1 MSADSH
7 APAAGH
13 HEPSK
18 YHFYIKVA
26 MILSVVTGIEVVL
39 VYLPIAKWFVVTA
52 LITLSAGKF
61 LAVIFYFMH
70 LRWDK
75 VFCTIL
81 FFIGLVL
88 AGGTMCALSPAR
100 NNRPYCIGSTTNER
114 IAVTPFCK
122 IFPSCSLRA
131 PPSLLCRCSQI
142 RESGHAAMSSS

>member
-1 MSADSH
+1 MSAPASH
-7 APAAGH
+7 SPISAGH

-39 VYLPIAKWFVVTA
+39 VYLPIAKWIVVTT
-52 LITLSAGKF
+52 LLVLSAGKF
-61 LAVIFYFMH
+61 MAVIFYFMH

-88 AGGTMCALSPAR
+88 AGGTMWALLHLFGADAAKPLTSAALETAR
-100 NNRPYCIGSTTNER
+100 LAIG
-114 IAVTPFCK
+114 
-122 IFPSCSLRA
+122 
-131 PPSLLCRCSQI
+131 
-142 RESGHAAMSSS
+142 

>member
-1 MSADSH
+1 MSAPAALAS

-18 YHFYIKVA
+18 YHFYIQVA

-39 VYLPIAKWFVVTA
+39 VYLPLAKWFVVSTL
-52 LITLSAGKF
+52 LILSAGKF
-61 LAVIFYFMH
+61 MAVIFYFMH

-88 AGGTMCALSPAR
+88 AGGTMWALLHLFGADASKPLSAAALEMAR
-100 NNRPYCIGSTTNER
+100 L
-114 IAVTPFCK
+114 AV
-122 IFPSCSLRA
+122 A
-131 PPSLLCRCSQI
+131 
-142 RESGHAAMSSS
+142 

>member
-75 VFCTIL
+75 VFCTG
-81 FFIGLVL
+81 FFGERLDGK
-88 AGGTMCALSPAR
+88 ATTWTTDGASPTAPVEKR
-100 NNRPYCIGSTTNER
+100 GSGR
-114 IAVTPFCK
+114 Y
-122 IFPSCSLRA
+122 
-131 PPSLLCRCSQI
+131 
-142 RESGHAAMSSS
+142 G

>member
-1 MSADSH
+1 MSAHADSH

-18 YHFYIKVA
+18 YHFYIQVA

-39 VYLPIAKWFVVTA
+39 VYLPIAKWIVVTT
-52 LITLSAGKF
+52 LLVLSAGKF

-88 AGGTMCALSPAR
+88 AGGTMWALLQLFGADASKPLSSAMLEIAR
-100 NNRPYCIGSTTNER
+100 LTV
-114 IAVTPFCK
+114 A
-122 IFPSCSLRA
+122 
-131 PPSLLCRCSQI
+131 
-142 RESGHAAMSSS
+142 

>member
-1 MSADSH
+1 MSADAH
-7 APAAGH
+7 APAAAGH
-13 HEPSK
+13 NEPSK

-39 VYLPIAKWFVVTA
+39 VYLPIAKWIVVTA
-52 LITLSAGKF
+52 LVTLSAGKF

-88 AGGTMCALSPAR
+88 AGGTMWALLHIFGADAAKPLTSAALEMTR
-100 NNRPYCIGSTTNER
+100 LA
-114 IAVTPFCK
+114 IA
-122 IFPSCSLRA
+122 
-131 PPSLLCRCSQI
+131 
-142 RESGHAAMSSS
+142 

>member
-1 MSADSH
+1 MSAHDS
-7 APAAGH
+7 PAAAVAH

-39 VYLPIAKWFVVTA
+39 VYLPIAKWFVVTTL
-52 LITLSAGKF
+52 LILSAGKF
-61 LAVIFYFMH
+61 MAVIFYFMH

-88 AGGTMCALSPAR
+88 AGGTMWALLHIFGADAAKPLTSAALEMAR
-100 NNRPYCIGSTTNER
+100 L
-114 IAVTPFCK
+114 AV
-122 IFPSCSLRA
+122 A
-131 PPSLLCRCSQI
+131 
-142 RESGHAAMSSS
+142 

>member
-7 APAAGH
+7 AHPPAAGH

-39 VYLPIAKWFVVTA
+39 VYLPLAKWFVVTS
-52 LITLSAGKF
+52 LLVLSAGKF

-88 AGGTMCALSPAR
+88 AGGTMWALLHLFGADASKPLTAAALEVAR
-100 NNRPYCIGSTTNER
+100 SA
-114 IAVTPFCK
+114 IA
-122 IFPSCSLRA
+122 
-131 PPSLLCRCSQI
+131 
-142 RESGHAAMSSS
+142 